1 MTRQQAIDFLVKHPA
16 KLGRSLGFTL
26 LTDDLH
32 NGWITD
38 MVAGKKDKTLQAHRG
53 SYKTTCVALALAIII
68 VLFPSITTLFLRKT
82 DADVKEVIEQVRKIL
97 ENPIMRVFVWAI
109 YGVELKLTTSNATEI
124 STNLATG
131 PRGTSQLVAQG
142 IGSSLTGK
150 HFDRIFT
157 DDIVNPQD
165 RTSKAERDHTKAVYQ
180 ELQNIKNRGGRIFNT
195 GTPWHIEDAFT
206 LMPNPQRFDCYST
219 GLISKDELEEIR
231 GA

>member
-82 DADVKEVIEQVRKIL
+82 DADVKEDTGERNNPGVRVGHLRCGIE
-97 ENPIMRVFVWAI
+97 AD
-109 YGVELKLTTSNATEI
+109 
-124 STNLATG
+124 
-131 PRGTSQLVAQG
+131 
-142 IGSSLTGK
+142 
-150 HFDRIFT
+150 DR
-157 DDIVNPQD
+157 Q
-165 RTSKAERDHTKAVYQ
+165 RSG
-180 ELQNIKNRGGRIFNT
+180 NIHKFGFQ
-195 GTPWHIEDAFT
+195 
-206 LMPNPQRFDCYST
+206 PQRNLPT
-219 GLISKDELEEIR
+219 GGPGHR
-231 GA
+231 